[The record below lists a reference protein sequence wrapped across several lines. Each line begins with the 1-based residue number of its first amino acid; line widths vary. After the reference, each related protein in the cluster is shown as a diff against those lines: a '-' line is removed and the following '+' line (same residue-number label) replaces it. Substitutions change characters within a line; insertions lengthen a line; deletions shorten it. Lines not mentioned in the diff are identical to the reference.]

1 LKDMGGYTALL
12 RALEKKNDAIA
23 ELLLSQPNLDLNAQ
37 GFSGTTALMSYVWN
51 SDEANVQKLIER
63 GANPNLHDADGDT
76 ALHGAAMRGNVR
88 MLQMLVNAGADLNAK
103 NKAGGTPLMWAAV
116 YGYRD
121 AAKFLI
127 EKGSNAALKDETGM
141 TAAKW
146 AARSARNMA
155 FRVITSS
162 GRESSALIE
171 RRESQYAGAV
181 WTDDRAIDSNR
192 CDQPAACG
200 RHVYCGIRQSMPS
213 SR

>member
-1 LKDMGGYTALL
+1 MRGQRTARRLAPLERWHCDLL
-12 RALEKKNDAIA
+12 GCRQVRRGLGLRRILFQVGK
-23 ELLLSQPNLDLNAQ
+23 LQL
-37 GFSGTTALMSYVWN
+37 
-51 SDEANVQKLIER
+51 KLIEQRATLR
-63 GANPNLHDADGDT
+63 GLSE
-76 ALHGAAMRGNVR
+76 LFIVSLSFSIVNVR
-88 MLQMLVNAGADLNAK
+88 A
-103 NKAGGTPLMWAAV
+103 WASAS
-116 YGYRD
+116 
-121 AAKFLI
+121 AAKR
-127 EKGSNAALKDETGM
+127 
-141 TAAKW
+141 
-146 AARSARNMA
+146 AARSDRNMA